1 VTSRVTLFRD
11 TYLDSVV
18 QLSGTRAMR
27 AVEGVD
33 WASAAMATQAN
44 LETLSGAGFDAG
56 ELAGAGA
63 GDLFIAVRADSDDV
77 LDEAT
82 AAGKQAMFAERTSA
96 GRSSG
101 DRAEQP
107 SRTVRDAL
115 ERAPDSTVAV
125 VSVPGDYAA
134 MQAHQALTAGLH
146 VLLFSDN
153 VPLDAEVE
161 LKERAA
167 QLGLLVMGPGAG
179 TAMFGGTCL
188 GFANVT
194 TPGPVAV
201 IAAAGTGA
209 QEAMSLLDRWGVG
222 VSHVIGLGGRDLSRE
237 VGGRMARMALT
248 ALAADES
255 TEVVLLV
262 SKTPD
267 AEVAREV
274 LKVAAGTRVVAALIG
289 LEDDAIDVPTGVSL
303 AGTLETGVVA
313 ALDALGRTAPD
324 RSAGLR
330 ERVEQAGADLPEKRT
345 LVRGLFSG
353 GTLCYESLVILS
365 RVLGEVYSNT
375 PIDSDRG
382 LPAPEGSHVCL
393 DLGEE
398 EYTKGKPHPMID
410 PEARIEMLREQGE
423 DPDVAVIILDVVLG
437 YGAHDDPAAE
447 LAPVCAEI
455 IAAGG
460 PQLVTYVLGTEGDP
474 QGFEAQRRAFTDAGC
489 LVTETA
495 ARASL
500 AAAAIALREPDLAE
514 SAL

>member
-1 VTSRVTLFRD
+1 
-11 TYLDSVV
+11 
-18 QLSGTRAMR
+18 
-27 AVEGVD
+27 
-33 WASAAMATQAN
+33 
-44 LETLSGAGFDAG
+44 
-56 ELAGAGA
+56 
-63 GDLFIAVRADSDDV
+63 
-77 LDEAT
+77 
-82 AAGKQAMFAERTSA
+82 
-96 GRSSG
+96 
-101 DRAEQP
+101 
-107 SRTVRDAL
+107 
-115 ERAPDSTVAV
+115 
-125 VSVPGDYAA
+125 
-134 MQAHQALTAGLH
+134 
-146 VLLFSDN
+146 
-153 VPLDAEVE
+153 
-161 LKERAA
+161 
-167 QLGLLVMGPGAG
+167 
-179 TAMFGGTCL
+179 
-188 GFANVT
+188 
-194 TPGPVAV
+194 
-201 IAAAGTGA
+201 
-209 QEAMSLLDRWGVG
+209 
-222 VSHVIGLGGRDLSRE
+222 
-237 VGGRMARMALT
+237 
-248 ALAADES
+248 
-255 TEVVLLV
+255 
-262 SKTPD
+262 
-267 AEVAREV
+267 
-274 LKVAAGTRVVAALIG
+274 
-289 LEDDAIDVPTGVSL
+289 VSL

-375 PIDSDRG
+375 PIEPDRG